1 MSKKSKLLAFPSTL
15 SLLTALLVSI
25 NTLGQEL
32 ETGGTLR
39 SAAQA
44 QGFLVGASAELK
56 PLGTDPAYAQTLAR
70 EYNVLTAANA
80 MKFEPLR
87 PTRSRFAFADADKI
101 LDFAAAHGMKLRG
114 HTLVW
119 HDQLPRWLVDG
130 NFSSDEVSA
139 ILREHIETVIGHY
152 RGRVYAWDVVNE
164 AIDDQGGLRQ
174 TFWSNRL
181 GSDYI
186 AQAFTLARAADPQA
200 TLLYNDYG
208 GEALGVKSEA
218 IYGLLKSLK
227 GRGVP
232 IDGIGLRSHFLL
244 EQPPRMSEVAANIRR
259 LAALGLEIQIT
270 ELDVRMLMPPNE
282 KKLQDQ
288 AQIYRAY
295 LDACLVVTNC
305 NTFVTWGFTDKYSWI
320 PQFFPGNGAALPFDQ
335 AYRQKPA
342 YHALLQ
348 ALNNSHRR

>member
-1 MSKKSKLLAFPSTL
+1 
-15 SLLTALLVSI
+15 
-25 NTLGQEL
+25 
-32 ETGGTLR
+32 
-39 SAAQA
+39 
-44 QGFLVGASAELK
+44 
-56 PLGTDPAYAQTLAR
+56 
-70 EYNVLTAANA
+70 
-80 MKFEPLR
+80 
-87 PTRSRFAFADADKI
+87 
-101 LDFAAAHGMKLRG
+101 MKLRG
-114 HTLVW
+114 CTLVW

-130 NFSSDEVSA
+130 NFLRDEVSA
-139 ILREHIETVIGHY
+139 IIREHIETVIGHY
-152 RGRVYAWDVVNE
+152 RGRVYAGDVVNE

-174 TFWSNRL
+174 TFWSKML

-186 AQAFTLARAADPQA
+186 AQAFMARAVDPQA

-232 IDGIGLRSHFLL
+232 IDGVGLQSHFLL

-270 ELDVRMLMPPNE
+270 ELDVRMFTPPND

-295 LDACLVVTNC
+295 LNACLVVSERYIPGPA
-305 NTFVTWGFTDKYSWI
+305 FPILGLSIDGDKQSG
-320 PQFFPGNGAALPFDQ
+320 QRG
-335 AYRQKPA
+335 
-342 YHALLQ
+342 
-348 ALNNSHRR
+348 

>member
-15 SLLTALLVSI
+15 SLLAALLVPI
-25 NTLGQEL
+25 NTVGQEL

-44 QGFLVGASAELK
+44 QQFLVGAAAGLR
-56 PLGTDPAYAQTLAR
+56 PLETDPVYAQTLAR
-70 EYNVLTAANA
+70 EYNVLTTENE

-101 LDFAAAHGMKLRG
+101 LDFATAHGMKLRG

-119 HDQLPRWLVDG
+119 HGQLPRWLVNG
-130 NFSSDEVSA
+130 NFSRDEVSA

-174 TFWSNRL
+174 TFWSNML

-232 IDGIGLRSHFLL
+232 IDGIGLQSHFLL
-244 EQPPRMSEVAANIRR
+244 DQPPRMSEVAANLRR
-259 LAALGLEIQIT
+259 LAALAG
-270 ELDVRMLMPPNE
+270 
-282 KKLQDQ
+282 
-288 AQIYRAY
+288 
-295 LDACLVVTNC
+295 C
-305 NTFVTWGFTDKYSWI
+305 
-320 PQFFPGNGAALPFDQ
+320 
-335 AYRQKPA
+335 
-342 YHALLQ
+342 
-348 ALNNSHRR
+348 

>member
-1 MSKKSKLLAFPSTL
+1 MSKKSKLLAFPSML
-15 SLLTALLVSI
+15 SLLAVLLVSI
-25 NTLGQEL
+25 NTGGHESKI
-32 ETGGTLR
+32 GGTLR
-39 SAAQA
+39 SAAQTH
-44 QGFLVGASAELK
+44 GFLVGASAELK
-56 PLGTDPAYAQTLAR
+56 PLETDPAYAQTLAQ
-70 EYNVLTAANA
+70 EYNVLTPENA

-101 LDFAAAHGMKLRG
+101 VNFTSVHGMKLRG

-119 HDQLPRWLVDG
+119 HERLPRWLVDG

-139 ILREHIETVIGHY
+139 ILREHIETVMGHY

-174 TFWSNRL
+174 TFWSNML

-208 GEALGVKSEA
+208 GEALGVKSES

-227 GRGVP
+227 ERGVP
-232 IDGIGLRSHFLL
+232 IDGVGLQSHFLL
-244 EQPPRMSEVAANIRR
+244 EQPPRMSEVAANVRR

-270 ELDVRMLMPPNE
+270 ELDVRIFMPPNE
-282 KKLQDQ
+282 NKLQDQ

-295 LDACLVVTNC
+295 LDACLAVANC

-320 PQFFPGNGAALPFDQ
+320 PQFFPGYGAALPFDE

-342 YHALLQ
+342 HHALVQ
-348 ALNNSHRR
+348 AFYNSRRR

>member
-15 SLLTALLVSI
+15 SLLAALLVPI
-25 NTLGQEL
+25 NTVGQEL
-32 ETGGTLR
+32 EAGGTLR
-39 SAAQA
+39 AAAQA
-44 QGFLVGASAELK
+44 HGFLVGASTGLK

-70 EYNVLTAANA
+70 EYNVLTPENE

-119 HDQLPRWLVDG
+119 HDALPRWLVHG

-174 TFWSNRL
+174 TFWSNML

-186 AQAFTLARAADPQA
+186 AQAFTLARAADPH
-200 TLLYNDYG
+200 
-208 GEALGVKSEA
+208 VKRHPE
-218 IYGLLKSLK
+218 LVP
-227 GRGVP
+227 GRHEELTPSCLP
-232 IDGIGLRSHFLL
+232 I
-244 EQPPRMSEVAANIRR
+244 
-259 LAALGLEIQIT
+259 
-270 ELDVRMLMPPNE
+270 
-282 KKLQDQ
+282 
-288 AQIYRAY
+288 
-295 LDACLVVTNC
+295 
-305 NTFVTWGFTDKYSWI
+305 
-320 PQFFPGNGAALPFDQ
+320 
-335 AYRQKPA
+335 
-342 YHALLQ
+342 
-348 ALNNSHRR
+348 